1 MSDSQPRRVLVVG
14 GSRGIGLGFVEQLLA
29 RDSSTIV
36 FATARNLSSSQ
47 ELQKLTLE
55 NPGRLHLFKADV
67 TISDSIKALAAE
79 IKKQTSSLDLV
90 IYNTGVLNSLGNILD
105 IGVEGLKANLD
116 TNLYGAYLVSVEF
129 TPFLLNS
136 DYSQRCLVLLSSSFG
151 SLTLSDELY
160 EQHARALGTPDY
172 HVFASY
178 DISKVALN
186 GLGKELWHVLHRKN
200 VGVLLL
206 HPGLVKTNMN
216 SFGEITVEQSVSG
229 MLSVIGKDN
238 GLGKQ
243 IYLDYTGAALPW

>member
-14 GSRGIGLGFVEQLLA
+14 GSRGIGLGFVEQLVCMSSSLQDDLFSITDNCQLA

-47 ELQKLTLE
+47 GLQKLTLE
-55 NPGRLHLFKADV
+55 NPDRLHLFKADV

-178 DISKVALN
+178 DISKVSLFLFAFAIAMHN
-186 GLGKELWHVLHRKN
+186 N
-200 VGVLLL
+200 
-206 HPGLVKTNMN
+206 
-216 SFGEITVEQSVSG
+216 
-229 MLSVIGKDN
+229 
-238 GLGKQ
+238 
-243 IYLDYTGAALPW
+243 